1 MVLISV
7 GTPAAPKTI
16 VTERSVKMSG
26 HNVVRIRLK
35 WNDPLVILIILE
47 GRLPAPNQT
56 LRSTERGHKEPILP
70 HRHRLTS
77 DRGDHDSGP
86 GTTMIV
92 RNRYLT
98 ISYLKLSVYVIYHK
112 SQSEVHAMTDYD
124 MMTNKVYHNNSTIK
138 ISEITYLSVLVRSI
152 TIPWS
157 LSVAVVVRP
166 ESLERSSER
175 ESIVLTPNSL
185 NFFHHHTPSYHSSWA
200 LFRLCCVFC
209 FAGAMICWVTPSPY
223 RCSIVIVLY
232 GGAMTQKVHRV
243 SPLSYYSFRE
253 KHHRTTITLTD

>member
-1 MVLISV
+1 M
-7 GTPAAPKTI
+7 T
-16 VTERSVKMSG
+16 RSWFSLFWKDVFQL
-26 HNVVRIRLK
+26 RIRPSDQLSAAIK
-35 WNDPLVILIILE
+35 SLFCRIVIVSPAIAEIMILGPGRRWLLEIDTSRLVIC
-47 GRLPAPNQT
+47 
-56 LRSTERGHKEPILP
+56 
-70 HRHRLTS
+70 
-77 DRGDHDSGP
+77 
-86 GTTMIV
+86 
-92 RNRYLT
+92 
-98 ISYLKLSVYVIYHK
+98 KLSVYVIYHK

-124 MMTNKVYHNNSTIK
+124 MMSNKVYHNNSTIK

-157 LSVAVVVRP
+157 SSAAVVVRS
-166 ESLERSSER
+166 ESPERSSER

-200 LFRLCCVFC
+200 LFGLCCVFC

-243 SPLSYYSFRE
+243 SPKL
-253 KHHRTTITLTD
+253 L